1 MVSFIMGFQLK
12 FHHVKG
18 QQNSLADCISRSFED
33 MNDAEQ
39 IDWSPRVDP
48 SDDFL
53 FTISQTTDSPLDQ
66 TAVIGETELPPSAET
81 KNQPDNAWCS
91 YTFKY
96 ETTRDATPL
105 PATSPNNAINIMSV
119 SNLRPDAP
127 TFTPNDQ
134 SPFVVTGAQSPSTH
148 VDSNSNAELEI
159 WYVCSDNPSNTD
171 CLQPNTGAITDET
184 HAARA
189 NSVNVNTLVCATSAG
204 LHRKHANKSDPIVVA
219 PPDTVSTPTGHRPQ
233 KRTITTD

>member
-1 MVSFIMGFQLK
+1 
-12 FHHVKG
+12 
-18 QQNSLADCISRSFED
+18 

-81 KNQPDNAWCS
+81 KKQPDNAWCS

-105 PATSPNNAINIMSV
+105 PATSPNNAINIMNV

-127 TFTPNDQ
+127 AFTPNDQ
-134 SPFVVTGAQSPSTH
+134 SPFVDTDVQSPSTH
-148 VDSNSNAELEI
+148 VESSSNAELE
-159 WYVCSDNPSNTD
+159 
-171 CLQPNTGAITDET
+171 L
-184 HAARA
+184 
-189 NSVNVNTLVCATSAG
+189 
-204 LHRKHANKSDPIVVA
+204 
-219 PPDTVSTPTGHRPQ
+219 
-233 KRTITTD
+233 